1 VVVEREV
8 RLVLIIHSFDIIS
21 GGLFFAFTEVSHSKC
36 GALGDLGGRTDY
48 DVSRHVGHHRL
59 DDMAFHSIG
68 ALALQRRPL
77 SNSCQF
83 LVFLAFAAAG
93 PVGAALLV
101 CSR

>member
-1 VVVEREV
+1 MVVEREV

-68 ALALQRRPL
+68 ALAL
-77 SNSCQF
+77 
-83 LVFLAFAAAG
+83 
-93 PVGAALLV
+93 
-101 CSR
+101 